1 MAFYLVFKDT
11 LFHEIT
17 QAELT
22 DSDLAVLMIENG
34 ESTLF
39 FNESITLIDKL
50 TAQRQVNSIVKT
62 GFLLKDNQRVGTNT
76 KLKIVTGS
84 VPSNKSESKLVEET
98 KTTVAEIVPKLVEP
112 AKAAEPAEPAP
123 VEETKP
129 TNEKETYERPI
140 RFEVEKETG
149 EAVDDGDTGFAS
161 EKLLETKLG
170 EKEKDFS
177 ISSVLREEK
186 EKALENTEKPAPPR
200 SYDEVVHYFWQ
211 ELFGQVYESWDSL
224 PTKAK
229 DDFFATLNITT
240 LSDEEVQELFAI
252 RHENNIEAFKQKLND
267 FQKKKSA

>member
-1 MAFYLVFKDT
+1 MAYLVFRDT
-11 LFHEIT
+11 LFYEIT
-17 QAELT
+17 QNDLT
-22 DSDLAVLMIENG
+22 NSDLAVLVIENG

-39 FNESITLIDKL
+39 FNSSITLIDKL

-62 GFLLKDNQRVGTNT
+62 GFLLKNNQRVGSGTN
-76 KLKIVTGS
+76 LKIVTGS
-84 VPSNKSESKLVEET
+84 IPSVESESKAVEE
-98 KTTVAEIVPKLVEP
+98 PKKVEVKVEP
-112 AKAAEPAEPAP
+112 KIEVPTIPTESAP

-129 TNEKETYERPI
+129 VNNKETYERPI
-140 RFEVEKETG
+140 RFDVVKESG
-149 EAVDDGDTGFAS
+149 EPADDSDLTGFSSS

-170 EKEKDFS
+170 GKNNDFS
-177 ISSVLREEK
+177 ISSVLQEEK
-186 EKALENTEKPAPPR
+186 EKVLEKNEKVAPPR

-211 ELFGQVYESWDSL
+211 ELFGQVYASWDSL

-229 DDFFATLNITT
+229 DDFFATLNITA